1 MNMKSE
7 LSVDATSRR
16 NVWAIQPEALLSL
29 NSANY
34 ARLLAEQKTAGAS
47 SPFAM
52 SALET
57 EEASGSIALIN
68 IRGMIT
74 PYGSPFLAML
84 GLGGGGL
91 MGFREAFHEALA
103 DDGVDSIVLNINSP
117 GGLVS
122 LVPETATEI
131 REARGTKPIVAVANT
146 LAASAAYYLA
156 AQADEVVVTPSGEV
170 GSIGTLIRHEDISKL
185 LDDEGVKISLIYAGK
200 YKTEGNPF
208 EPLTKEARAAMQ
220 AVADEFTSMFVADV
234 AAGRKVTA
242 KTVAEGYGEGRTL
255 LAKQALETGMVDRVA
270 TLEDTIKRLG
280 GAGDPEEAEPGEE
293 EDEGAE
299 AAVDAEAP
307 SAVHLDG
314 RVVAE
319 AVSRAAERPAEER
332 SPALSQED
340 RARLAA
346 VLLG

>member
-1 MNMKSE
+1 MNMPSE
-7 LSVDATSRR
+7 LSADVTSRR

-29 NSANY
+29 NAANY
-34 ARLLAEQKTAGAS
+34 ARLQAEQKTAGVS
-47 SPFAM
+47 SAFAM
-52 SALET
+52 ASAVP
-57 EEASGSIALIN
+57 EESGSIALIN

-103 DDGVDSIVLNINSP
+103 DDSVDSIVLNINSP

-185 LDDEGVKISLIYAGK
+185 LEDEGVKINLIYAGK

-208 EPLTKEARAAMQ
+208 EPLTDEARAAMQ

-242 KTVAEGYGEGRTL
+242 KAVADGYGEGRTL
-255 LAKQALETGMVDRVA
+255 LAKQALEAGMADRVA

-280 GAGDPEEAEPGEE
+280 GSDAPEESEPGD
-293 EDEGAE
+293 EDEEGAE
-299 AAVDAEAP
+299 AIVPE
-307 SAVHLDG
+307 SEKHLSD
-314 RVVAE
+314 
-319 AVSRAAERPAEER
+319 
-332 SPALSQED
+332 ED
-340 RARLAA
+340 RKRIAAFLLA
-346 VLLG
+346 